1 MPVRIQ
7 GKENTY
13 LLLVGVKTGTVAI
26 MEKKKSMLKFLR
38 KLRINL
44 PQDPDILLL
53 DI

>member
-26 MEKKKSMLKFLR
+26 MEKKK
-38 KLRINL
+38 INVEV
-44 PQDPDILLL
+44 PQEAKN
-53 DI
+53 